1 MRRILHISKYYWP
14 IVGGIEDVCY
24 NVVSMLKKS
33 SEQYVL
39 SVNNTSESQDSIV
52 DGVDVRRSGSL
63 GVVASQPISFRL
75 FWDLRKILKEY
86 DPEVVTLHLPNPLVC
101 LYVLLHWNKKR
112 KLIIHWHSDIVVYK
126 TLYRLIRPL
135 EDRVLQLADKVIVTS
150 PNYLQYSSALSP
162 YKDKCV
168 IIQNVISPKKLELAD
183 SEEVETL
190 KARYGNKPIVF
201 FLGRHVEYKGL
212 RYLIE
217 SASHIKSEC
226 VILIAG
232 SGPLTEQ
239 LKNSTADERIIFLG
253 RIADEDIPVYM
264 HAADI
269 FAFPS
274 ITKNEAFGVAL
285 AEAMYCKAVPVT
297 FNIPCSGVN
306 WVNLKDETGLEVA
319 NKDSVAYGKAVD
331 ELIKDTQKRN
341 RLAEKAHDRVVELF
355 IPDSIKKDLYKI
367 YL

>member
-24 NVVSMLKKS
+24 NVVSMLKHS

-39 SVNNTSESQDSIV
+39 SVNNTSASEDSVV
-52 DGVDVRRSGSL
+52 DGVAVRRSGSL
-63 GVVASQPISFRL
+63 GVVASQPISLRL
-75 FWDLRKILKEY
+75 FWDLRKILRKF

-101 LYVLLHWNKKR
+101 LYVLLLWNRKR
-112 KLIIHWHSDIVVYK
+112 KLIVHWHSDIVVYE
-126 TLYRLIRPL
+126 TLYKMIRPL
-135 EDRVLQLADKVIVTS
+135 EDRVLKLADKVIVTS
-150 PNYLQYSSALSP
+150 PNYLHHSDALSP

-168 IIQNVISPKKLELAD
+168 IIPNVISPKKLELANP
-183 SEEVETL
+183 EAVETV

-217 SASHIKSEC
+217 SAPHLNSEC

-239 LKNSTADERIIFLG
+239 LKKSASDERIVFLG

-319 NKDSVAYGKAVD
+319 NKDSVAYGKAID
-331 ELIKDTQKRN
+331 ELIKYNSQRN
-341 RLAEKAHDRVVELF
+341 ILAENAHSRVVELF
-355 IPDSIKKDLYKI
+355 MPDSIKNDLYRL